1 MLCID
6 RVIGL
11 EGGNGGAV
19 DAWSIGDDRGE
30 VGSGGELSI
39 GEHGAASGINW
50 FAGGFCEGSWFGRF

>member
-1 MLCID
+1 M
-6 RVIGL
+6 
-11 EGGNGGAV
+11 GGAV
-19 DAWSIGDDRGE
+19 DSWSICDDRGE